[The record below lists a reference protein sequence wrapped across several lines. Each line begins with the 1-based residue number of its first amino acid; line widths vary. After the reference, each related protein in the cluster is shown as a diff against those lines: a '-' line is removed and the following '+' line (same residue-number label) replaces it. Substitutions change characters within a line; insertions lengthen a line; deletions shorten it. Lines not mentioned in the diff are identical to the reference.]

1 MKDRHSVFFN
11 TKIFFFS
18 SSWTKVMY
26 DFVMNDNI
34 GPWSRITRPT
44 KSGRVPVVSQ
54 QEYEQQLKTV
64 VNEAHK
70 HE

>member
-1 MKDRHSVFFN
+1 
-11 TKIFFFS
+11 
-18 SSWTKVMY
+18 MY

-44 KSGRVPVVSQ
+44 KNGRVPVVSQ